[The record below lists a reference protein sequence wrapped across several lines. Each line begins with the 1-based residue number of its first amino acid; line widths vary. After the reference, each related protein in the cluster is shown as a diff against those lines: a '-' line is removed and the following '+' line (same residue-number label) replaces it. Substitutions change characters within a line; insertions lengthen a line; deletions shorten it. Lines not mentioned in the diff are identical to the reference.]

1 MAPASAAGIAVL
13 PFFNCP
19 IPRARVVLNHWP
31 GYKSTMPE
39 MTNTGNSP
47 PDFNR
52 WQECAFDLA
61 RGLAVYS
68 GSKMIANI
76 ARVISRHPDAAIG
89 NAFNKKQIACKMWAR
104 DKLFESLGG
113 KFHRIFIVGGWYAVL
128 AAMVFDDSRFDV
140 ASCESSDIDPAVA
153 AVAHTLN
160 GHAGSRFHAIT
171 HDMYTLDYAK
181 ARPDLVINTSCEHIA
196 DLRDWLGL
204 LPAGTAVLLQSN
216 NYFSEPGHI
225 SCMHSLTQF
234 AAAAQLAEVLYSG
247 ELPAKN
253 YTRFMLIGRV

>member
-1 MAPASAAGIAVL
+1 
-13 PFFNCP
+13 
-19 IPRARVVLNHWP
+19 
-31 GYKSTMPE
+31 MPE

-196 DLRDWLGL
+196 DLRGWLGL